1 MYSCIIPD
9 ENGVEQVLH
18 FGLYDYGFTS
28 GETALSIITSMTEE
42 TTLYYKRTQTC
53 STPLKPSILKS
64 IENKLAA
71 ELEKSCKESEEG
83 WITLSKAPVLLECTH
98 EEMSQSIYLFSYLTK
113 M

>member
-1 MYSCIIPD
+1 MFQIQFYTETFHSYTTLVLRDGAQFNSGAEGVYSCIIPD

-42 TTLYYKRTQTC
+42 TTLYKQTQTC

-71 ELEKSCKESEEG
+71 ELEKGCKE
-83 WITLSKAPVLLECTH
+83 
-98 EEMSQSIYLFSYLTK
+98 
-113 M
+113 